1 MGIQLADIADKIGVT
16 LANTSEDVIIEGA
29 ATLESAGARDIS
41 FLSNPRYVEQAIAT
55 KAAAVILA
63 EDIAE
68 IKTAKLITPNPYL
81 AWAHTLALFVP
92 DRSEHLPRTIHAT
105 AIVHPSAVIGNNI
118 HIGPYVCIGANTR
131 IGDGC
136 TIHAGVVI
144 EEDCLLLRKV
154 EVHPNCVIHYGTSLG
169 NNCVIWSSVI
179 IGGYGF
185 GNAKDGSRF
194 VGIPQLGNVLLED
207 DVSVGSG
214 STIDRGAID
223 DTIIRRGAKIDNMV
237 MIAHNVEIGEDTAI
251 ASQTGISGST
261 KVGDRVLI
269 AGQAGFVG
277 HVTIGDDT
285 FVGAKAGIS
294 KSFPP
299 GSKITGYPAR
309 NLLDVRRSDAAV
321 AKLPD
326 LVKRIRALEELV
338 KKLEDRNNP

>member
-1 MGIQLADIADKIGVT
+1 MGIRLADIAEEIGVT
-16 LANTSEDVIIEGA
+16 LAKAKEDVIIDGA
-29 ATLESAGARDIS
+29 ATLETAGASDIS
-41 FLSNPRYVEQAIAT
+41 FLSNPKYIEHAIAS

-63 EDIAE
+63 KDVAE
-68 IKTAKLITPNPYL
+68 IATVKLITPNPYL
-81 AWAHTLALFVP
+81 AWARTLELFVP
-92 DRSEHLPRTIHAT
+92 DRSEHVPRTIHST
-105 AIVHPSAVIGNNI
+105 AIVHPLAVIGSNI
-118 HIGPYVCIGANTR
+118 HIGPHVYIGANTR

-144 EEDCLLLRKV
+144 EENCLLMNNV
-154 EVHPNCVIHYGTSLG
+154 EVHPNSVIHYGTSVG
-169 NNCVIWSSVI
+169 NNCVIWSGVI
-179 IGGYGF
+179 LGGYGF
-185 GNAKDGSRF
+185 GNAKDESRF
-194 VGIPQLGNVLLED
+194 VGIPQLGKVVLED
-207 DVSVGSG
+207 DVSVGAC

-223 DTIIRRGAKIDNMV
+223 DTIVRRGAKIDNMV

-277 HVTIGDDT
+277 HVSIGDDT

-309 NLLDVRRSDAAV
+309 NMLDVRRSDAAV

-326 LVKRIRALEELV
+326 LVKRIRALEGLV
-338 KKLEDRNNP
+338 KKLEDKNGS